1 MVGDDPRLR
10 VRGRWLG
17 VVLLLAG
24 SLGGCARGSALL
36 RPAPVAPPAP
46 EVFRVRFETTRGPF
60 VVEARRS
67 WSPAGADRLY
77 YLVRNRFYDE
87 ARFFRVVPRF
97 MVQFGL
103 SGDPRVSEVW
113 RERFIRDDQVL
124 QSNLRGTVTFATSGR
139 DTRSTQLFVN
149 YADNR
154 FLDRQGFSPVGR
166 VVEGMAV
173 VDSLYAGY
181 GEAPPSGRGPLQPR
195 IQAQGNEYLK
205 RDFPRL
211 DYIRKARIVRVPRQ

>member
-1 MVGDDPRLR
+1 MTGKCLR
-10 VRGRWLG
+10 THARWAG
-17 VVLLLAG
+17 SMLLLGAAA
-24 SLGGCARGSALL
+24 GCARSSPLL
-36 RPAPVAPPAP
+36 RPAPVAAPAP
-46 EVFRVRFETTRGPF
+46 EVFRVRFETSRGPF

-77 YLVRNRFYDE
+77 YLVRNGFYDGT
-87 ARFFRVVPRF
+87 RFFRVVPRF

-103 SGDPRVSEVW
+103 SGDPRVSGVW

-124 QSNLRGTVTFATSGR
+124 QSNLRGTVSFATSGPN
-139 DTRSTQLFVN
+139 TRTTQLFIN

-173 VDSLYAGY
+173 VDSLHSGY

-195 IQAQGNEYLK
+195 ILAEGNEYLM
-205 RDFPRL
+205 REFPRL
-211 DYIRKARIVRVPRQ
+211 DYIREARIVRVPRE